1 MIKHEYIDFEN
12 VLKKDENYDEDTQK
26 FKGEKPDWNDQLK
39 NEEKKTITTKTFQLK
54 AGIFFYFNTDT
65 GFLFS
70 SKATKVKSPEIAFSR
85 SREYIF
91 ST

>member
-12 VLKKDENYDEDTQK
+12 VLKNDENYDEDTQK

-54 AGIFFYFNTDT
+54 AGIFFILSQILVFYFH
-65 GFLFS
+65 LRLQ
-70 SKATKVKSPEIAFSR
+70 K
-85 SREYIF
+85 
-91 ST
+91 